1 MRQTESDFEFFV
13 FFIFPIII
21 LVFGLIGNIIGFI
34 LLTTRKNLSV
44 LGPVNTYRYLFIT
57 DCICLLLLTTNNYFL
72 NAFSFGFSVLN
83 DSTCKIYKYAVS
95 SFFPLS
101 YLNLL
106 YIFFERFLAIK
117 FPVESNRFRSEKFQL
132 RYLLIIIF
140 SNCVLFLP
148 QFFNNNIQE
157 KVSSDNLTIKVCEY
171 NSDGIKAFVYI
182 AFVSENVI
190 PFLIMLLY
198 SVLLIYTIGKSN
210 RRMSTFYTQREIET
224 FKKDVRL
231 SIMTIVMNFAIVS
244 FNLPLIYVYLRS
256 LFFPEYILYFCLY
269 FYFCSFAFKFY
280 FFLIFIPLFRQE
292 LWSVC
297 LKKVDGNNANRKPE
311 EIEMF

>member
-1 MRQTESDFEFFV
+1 MRSTEGHFEFFV
-13 FFIFPIII
+13 FFIFPILI
-21 LVFGLIGNIIGFI
+21 LLFGLVGNILGFI
-34 LLTTRKNLSV
+34 LLTKRRKLSE

-57 DCICLLLLTTNNYFL
+57 DCICLFLLTTNNYFL

-117 FPVESNRFRSEKFQL
+117 YPVESNRFRSKKYQL
-132 RYLLIIIF
+132 RYLLIIIV

-148 QFFNNNIQE
+148 QLFNNNIQE
-157 KVSSDNLTIKVCEY
+157 KISSDNSSIKVCDIT
-171 NSDGIKAFVYI
+171 DGMKSFQYI
-182 AFVSENVI
+182 AFTSENFF
-190 PFLIMLLY
+190 PFLIMLLF
-198 SVLLIYTIGKSN
+198 SVLLIYRIVKSN
-210 RRMSTFYTQREIET
+210 RRMSTFYTPNEIII

-231 SIMTIVMNFAIVS
+231 SIMAIVWNFLIIS
-244 FNLPLIYVYLRS
+244 FNLPLIYVYYNRLY
-256 LFFPEYILYFCLY
+256 FPEYVLFFFLYL
-269 FYFCSFAFKFY
+269 YFCSFAFKFY

-297 LKKVDGNNANRKPE
+297 FKKADENMANRKPE
-311 EIEMF
+311 EIEML